1 MKNKFVII
9 VCTIIGILFLGGILS
24 FNTLQTSNLECDKAW
39 AQVENQMQRRNDLI
53 PNIVST
59 VKGYA
64 KHEENIFNNI
74 AEARAKLLS
83 ASTPSETVQANNELS
98 SALGR
103 LLAISENYP
112 TLKAD
117 VHYSELITE
126 LEGSE
131 NRISVARR
139 DYIQVVNNYNV
150 RISTFPGNIFATMFN
165 FTPKYQFTAE
175 ENAKQVPKIEF

>member
-1 MKNKFVII
+1 MKSGIIVII
-9 VCTIIGILFLGGILS
+9 AMVVIAVLGAIVS
-24 FNTLQTSNLECDKAW
+24 FNSLQASNLECDKSW

-53 PNIVST
+53 PNVVST

-64 KHEENIFNNI
+64 KHEETIFNNI
-74 AEARAKLLS
+74 AEARSKLLN
-83 ASTPSETVQANNELS
+83 ASTPAEMDQANGELS

-112 TLKAD
+112 NLKAD
-117 VHYSELITE
+117 THYSELITE

-139 DYIQVVNNYNV
+139 DYIHAVNNYNLQV
-150 RISTFPGNIFATMFN
+150 STFPGNIMAGMFG
-165 FTPKYQFTAE
+165 FTPKYQFTADE
-175 ENAKQVPKIEF
+175 SAKQTPKIEF